1 MKCANRFLL
10 TDSGDVLFEPKDIT
24 LNTNDPILIPFKF
37 ILDGVERE
45 QNETFTLEMVYVS
58 GTQSQEA
65 FFTQE
70 IEMVIIDG
78 DIPSEIISIKSS
90 IGLYTQLITTEV
102 ASIIGGGLRAVVV
115 GSSKKKEHFFKCII
129 SILQCS

>member
-10 TDSGDVLFEPKDIT
+10 TDPGDVLFEPKDIT
-24 LNTNDPILIPFKF
+24 LNTNNPILIPFKF

-58 GTQSQEA
+58 GTQPRDA

-78 DIPSEIISIKSS
+78 DIPSKIISIRSS
-90 IGLYTQLITTEV
+90 LGLCT
-102 ASIIGGGLRAVVV
+102 
-115 GSSKKKEHFFKCII
+115 
-129 SILQCS
+129 

>member
-1 MKCANRFLL
+1 ML

-58 GTQSQEA
+58 GTQPRDA

-78 DIPSEIISIKSS
+78 DISSEIVSI
-90 IGLYTQLITTEV
+90 
-102 ASIIGGGLRAVVV
+102 
-115 GSSKKKEHFFKCII
+115 
-129 SILQCS
+129 